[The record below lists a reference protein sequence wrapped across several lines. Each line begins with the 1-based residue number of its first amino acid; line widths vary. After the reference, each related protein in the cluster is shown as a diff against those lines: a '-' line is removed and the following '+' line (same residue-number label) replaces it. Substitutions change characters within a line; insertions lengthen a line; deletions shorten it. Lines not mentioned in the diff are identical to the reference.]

1 MGVAVNVDI
10 WALVAVAVAGI
21 VAGAAVLIAAIAL
34 KGTGTRDRAGIL
46 HAAADLVRAIRG
58 RK

>member
-1 MGVAVNVDI
+1 MNVDI